1 MVLRDFK
8 LQCNVI
14 LHCITSCTLKQFHL
28 QCSSK
33 FPLVCCG
40 FCLLFTLFFS
50 DAAGNEQS
58 WLVEIPVER
67 SIFECN
73 IQKSVPVL
81 SQLKNIMLPLRI

>member
-1 MVLRDFK
+1 MYLETISFAVQL
-8 LQCNVI
+8 NVSI
-14 LHCITSCTLKQFHL
+14 S
-28 QCSSK
+28 
-33 FPLVCCG
+33 
-40 FCLLFTLFFS
+40 LLWFLFIVYSLFFS